1 MIPTKKQINNV
12 LYGVMDPEL
21 NISIVDLGLIYGIK
35 INKKKVVITMTLTT
49 MGCPLISMI
58 EKDIKDKIGSLGV
71 KESDITIDLTF
82 DPPWSMEKMSE
93 KAKAM
98 LGIG

>member
-1 MIPTKKQINNV
+1 MIPTKKQINEK
-12 LYGVMDPEL
+12 LLTVMDPEL
-21 NISIVDLGLIYGIK
+21 NISVVDLGLIYDIEIK
-35 INKKKVVITMTLTT
+35 KNKIVITMTLTT

-58 EKDIKDKIGSLGV
+58 EKDIKDKVSVLGI
-71 KESDITIDLTF
+71 KEDDIIINLTF
-82 DPPWSMEKMSE
+82 DPPWSQEKMSE

>member
-1 MIPTKKQINNV
+1 MIPTKKQINEK
-12 LYGVMDPEL
+12 LLSVMDPEL
-21 NISIVDLGLIYGIK
+21 NISIVDLGLIYDIK
-35 INKKKVVITMTLTT
+35 IDKKKVTITMTLTT

-58 EKDIKDKIGSLGV
+58 EKDIKDRIVSLGIS
-71 KESDITIDLTF
+71 ENDIVIDLTF